1 MLISK
6 KEGGINMSSDYYIT
20 TSDFYDDVREIFK
33 SEIEQ
38 FKKKISSD
46 DYIVKIGFITDTHY
60 VIRDD
65 GYYSGDLHKPG
76 MAERSRTHIFNL
88 GYLSDKLDFVVH
100 GGDIIDGVELNN
112 YVQNQLTKDIG
123 TLFNLMS
130 CPSAMCIGNHDNN
143 SFISTKQGGGKNRL
157 KVWKDFLVHPETQNE
172 FYLSDDRIHKS
183 SDNNYW
189 YYDIKG
195 IRVVGLDTFEQS
207 FELDEEGYLKYP
219 AIISSVITQKQI
231 DWLIETLST
240 DFPVIIFTHAPIDK
254 TIQEYKSIEYPINHD
269 VLRKIMLA
277 KKQGQKGKVSSQGEV
292 PIAAAYDFSQYQN
305 SIISIVNGHL
315 HTEILKQ
322 WNNINLFSGINSV
335 GLSSNRKTL
344 YWDTKLEDA
353 IYIFEIDL
361 KNKIVNIQGY
371 GRANDFNYNF
381 E

>member
-1 MLISK
+1 
-6 KEGGINMSSDYYIT
+6 MSSDYYIT
-20 TSDFYDDVREIFK
+20 ASKFYDDVRDIFK
-33 SEIEQ
+33 PEIEQ
-38 FKKKISSD
+38 FKNKISSD
-46 DYIVKIGFITDTHY
+46 DHIVKIGFITDTHY

-65 GYYSGDLHKPG
+65 GYYSGDLNKPG

-143 SFISTKQGGGKNRL
+143 SFIATKQGGGKNRL
-157 KVWKDFLVHPETQNE
+157 KGWKDFLVHPETQNDY
-172 FYLSDDRIHKS
+172 YLSDDRIQKS
-183 SDNNYW
+183 NDSNYW
-189 YYDIKG
+189 YYDTKG
-195 IRVVGLDTFEQS
+195 ARIVGLDTFEQCLD
-207 FELDEEGYLKYP
+207 LDEEGYLKYP
-219 AIISSVITQKQI
+219 AFISSVITQEQV
-231 DWLIETLST
+231 DWLVETLST
-240 DFPVIIFTHAPIDK
+240 DFPIIIFTHAPIDK
-254 TIQEYKSIEYPINHD
+254 TIQDFKCIEYPINHD
-269 VLRKIMLA
+269 VLRTIISA
-277 KKQGQKGKVSSQGEV
+277 KKQGQKGECTSTGDMPVKVT
-292 PIAAAYDFSQYQN
+292 YDFSQYKN

-315 HTEILKQ
+315 HSEILKK

-353 IYIFEIDL
+353 IYVFEINLD
-361 KNKIVNIQGY
+361 NKQVNIKGY
-371 GRANDFNYNF
+371 GRANDFDYNF